1 MVRMHRV
8 TVDAMSDEWLLH
20 AYRRAAMLAAT
31 NVLAQ
36 LAPEVINRESMG
48 GTVDKAEACG
58 LLAGGSPTSEEAIEW
73 LTKAREWAAKEKE
86 SPARWL
92 LAELDLRPPVFS
104 PAIES
109 SLASDRNC
117 TKSEFKLSVYV

>member
-31 NVLAQ
+31 SVLAQ

-48 GTVDKAEACG
+48 GTVDKAEAVDF
-58 LLAGGSPTSEEAIEW
+58 L
-73 LTKAREWAAKEKE
+73 
-86 SPARWL
+86 PA
-92 LAELDLRPPVFS
+92 DP
-104 PAIES
+104 
-109 SLASDRNC
+109 D
-117 TKSEFKLSVYV
+117 K